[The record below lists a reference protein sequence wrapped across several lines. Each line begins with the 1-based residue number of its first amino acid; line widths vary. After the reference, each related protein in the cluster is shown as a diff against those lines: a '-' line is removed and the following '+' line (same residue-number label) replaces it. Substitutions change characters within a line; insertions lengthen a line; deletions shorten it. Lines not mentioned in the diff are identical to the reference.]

1 MLSLAFKLTSLMNLT
16 ASRRRGGGGGAPPSP
31 WLPIVGVPLV
41 LLVALALPLVPRL
54 GVAGPL
60 ARV

>member
-1 MLSLAFKLTSLMNLT
+1 MKKARPDPKREFFALSGPVFRNTW
-16 ASRRRGGGGGAPPSP
+16 REVFFF
-31 WLPIVGVPLV
+31 PIVGVPLV